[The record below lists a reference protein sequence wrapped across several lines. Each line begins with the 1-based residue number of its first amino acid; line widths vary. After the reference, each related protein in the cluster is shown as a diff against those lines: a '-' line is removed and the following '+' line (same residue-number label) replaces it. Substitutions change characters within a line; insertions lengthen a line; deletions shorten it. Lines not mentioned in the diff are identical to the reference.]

1 MPERSCIFS
10 LKSESTNR
18 RGLLVPERR
27 HVNTTTKTRIA
38 GINSHWH
45 VSKHKVHKL
54 QQRYILKVS
63 QNVCFLMVIWFAL
76 NVWGERIGTEMR
88 KTNKCREGMWG

>member
-10 LKSESTNR
+10 LKSESTDR

-27 HVNTTTKTRIA
+27 HVNTTAKTRIA

-45 VSKHKVHKL
+45 VSKYKVHKL

-63 QNVCFLMVIWFAL
+63 QNVNVCFLMVIWFPL
-76 NVWGERIGTEMR
+76 NVWGERISTETR
-88 KTNKCREGMWG
+88 KTNR